1 MHNFLNEDGKIKFG
15 CYKCSEGCVHLEYA
29 NVMMTFT
36 AEQFLNFSEC
46 VTEVR
51 RRILVEREA
60 AAEGAIEEANARSF
74 VM

>member
-1 MHNFLNEDGKIKFG
+1 MHNFLSEDGKVKFA

-29 NVMMTFT
+29 NLMITFT

-60 AAEGAIEEANARSF
+60 TAEGAMEGAKAESF